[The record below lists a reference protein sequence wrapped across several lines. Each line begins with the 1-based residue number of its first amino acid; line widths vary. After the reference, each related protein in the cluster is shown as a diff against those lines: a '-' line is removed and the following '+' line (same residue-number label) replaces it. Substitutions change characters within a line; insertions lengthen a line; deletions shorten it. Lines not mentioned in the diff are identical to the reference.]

1 MCIRDSLKAV
11 VKKIFFLPPLP
22 TVLIA
27 LPSFILVFVMLGIGD
42 HSALAYV
49 SYILSAYAMIITITE
64 MCIRDS
70 F

>member
-1 MCIRDSLKAV
+1 MDRLKAV

-49 SYILSAYAMIITITE
+49 SYILSA
-64 MCIRDS
+64 
-70 F
+70 